1 MAVVYGFS
9 NRVELGSVFCRIG
22 RPVNCRNIFGE
33 QYIDQSVLGPTAVVP
48 SLAITLTIRWITWL
62 ARDSDSIP
70 NKYQ

>member
-48 SLAITLTIRWITWL
+48 SLGGHTYYSVDYLV
-62 ARDSDSIP
+62 S
-70 NKYQ
+70 